1 VADARLPLPLNI
13 SASKRLA
20 REWQTMAAMVADY
33 CFAHHGPGV
42 GLCPECRGLL
52 DYATVRLDRCRYGR
66 NKPTCANCP
75 VHCYQRN
82 RRDEMKTVMSH
93 AGPRMLWRHPVMSL
107 RHWLDGFRRAPS
119 LPAEVNPPQ
128 PLTTTNGPKHEYHN
142 NG

>member
-1 VADARLPLPLNI
+1 
-13 SASKRLA
+13 
-20 REWQTMAAMVADY
+20 MAAMVAGY
-33 CFAHHGPGV
+33 CSAHHGPGA

-82 RRDEMKTVMSH
+82 RRDEMKAVMSY

-119 LPAEVNPPQ
+119 LPAEVNHP
-128 PLTTTNGPKHEYHN
+128 TAFNHDKWTKT
-142 NG
+142 